1 VTMAGTYSRTT
12 GVLVVG
18 GGPGGYVAAI
28 RLGQLGRKT
37 LLVEKDQ
44 IGGECLNRGCI
55 PSKALIHLSTLY
67 DTVRTEGPEVGLRT
81 TGEFQLDLAVAQRW
95 KESVVAKE
103 RQGVASL
110 LKSAGVTVLTGS
122 VRFTGPRSAE
132 LAAPDGGR
140 ERIDFEQAII
150 ATGAVQV
157 SLKGF
162 EPDGAK
168 VETAYDVLNWTSLPK
183 SLLVLGGGVSGCELG
198 EFAAAAGSQV
208 TIVELMPQL
217 LPGMD
222 PDLARELTRRLEGRG
237 VKVHTATKATSL
249 DRSGD
254 GVRLTVEKDGSHEE
268 LGAERLFV
276 TVGKKPATQDIGLEE
291 SGVERDPK
299 TGFIPVNDR
308 QATNVPHIY
317 AVGDCCRPPM
327 LAHKAYREGVVAA
340 ETIVGLSTRFQF
352 QAMPSVVFTVP
363 ELATVG
369 LTVAEALAAG
379 FAARDVRFPY
389 AALGRAHASHA
400 TDGWVKLVGDDKS
413 GAILGFQGAGMG
425 AGEMV
430 GEVAFA
436 IEMGATIRDLALT
449 IHPHPTFSELLQEA
463 ALLWLGE
470 PMHVAR
476 RTSARPS

>member
-1 VTMAGTYSRTT
+1 MAGTYSRAT
-12 GVLVVG
+12 GVLVLG
-18 GGPGGYVAAI
+18 GGPGGYMAAI

-44 IGGECLNRGCI
+44 LGGECLNRGCI

-67 DTVRTEGPEVGLRT
+67 DAVRTEGPEVGLHT
-81 TGEFQLDLAVAQRW
+81 TGAFELDLAVAQRW

-103 RQGVASL
+103 RQGVAAL
-110 LKSAGVTVLTGS
+110 LKSAGVPVMAGTVK
-122 VRFTGPRSAE
+122 FTGPQSAE

-140 ERIDFEQAII
+140 ERIDFEQAVI
-150 ATGAVQV
+150 ATGAIQV
-157 SLKGF
+157 SLRGF

-168 VETAYDVLNWTSLPK
+168 VQTAYDVLNWSSLPK

-198 EFAAAAGSQV
+198 EFAAAAGTQV
-208 TIVELMPQL
+208 TVVELMPQL
-217 LPGMD
+217 LPGVD
-222 PDLARELTRRLEGRG
+222 PELARELTRRLEARG
-237 VKVHTATKATSL
+237 VKVYTSARATAL
-249 DRSGD
+249 DRSGE
-254 GVRLTVEKDGSHEE
+254 GVRLTVERDGGREE
-268 LGAERLFV
+268 LTAERLFV
-276 TVGKKPATQDIGLEE
+276 TVGKKPATQEIGLDEA
-291 SGVERDPK
+291 GVERDAK

-308 QATNVPHIY
+308 QATNVSHIY

-340 ETIVGLSTRFQF
+340 ESIAGLPTRYQF
-352 QAMPSVVFTVP
+352 QAMPSVVYTVP

-369 LTVAEALAAG
+369 LTVAEAQAAG
-379 FAARDVRFPY
+379 YAAREARFPY

-400 TDGWVKLVGDDKS
+400 TDGWVKLVGDDTS
-413 GAILGFQGAGMG
+413 GAVLGFHGAGMG
-425 AGEMV
+425 VGELV

-436 IEMGATIRDLALT
+436 IEMGATVRDLSLT
-449 IHPHPTFSELLQEA
+449 IHPHPTFSELLQEV

-476 RTSARPS
+476 RTVPRPS

>member
-1 VTMAGTYSRTT
+1 MAGTYSRTT

-28 RLGQLGRKT
+28 RLGQLGQKT

-55 PSKALIHLSTLY
+55 PSKALIHLATLY
-67 DTVRTEGPEVGLRT
+67 DAIRTEGPEVGIHL
-81 TGEFQLDLAVAQRW
+81 TGELQLDLPAAQRW

-103 RQGVASL
+103 RQGVATL
-110 LKSAGVTVLTGS
+110 LKSAGVTVLTGAI
-122 VRFTGPRSAE
+122 RFAGPTSAE
-132 LAAPDGGR
+132 LSAPDGGK
-140 ERIDFEQAII
+140 ERIDFEHAII
-150 ATGAVQV
+150 ATGAVQL

-168 VETAYDVLNWTSLPK
+168 VGTAYDVLNWTSLPK
-183 SLLVLGGGVSGCELG
+183 SLVVLGGGVSGCELG
-198 EFAAAAGSQV
+198 EFAASAGSQV
-208 TIVELMPQL
+208 AIVELMPQL

-222 PDLARELTRRLEGRG
+222 PDLARELTRRLEARG
-237 VKVHTATKATSL
+237 VKVLTSAKATSL
-249 DRSGD
+249 DRSGE
-254 GVRLTVEKDGSHEE
+254 GIRLTVDREGSVEQ
-268 LGAERLFV
+268 LSAERLFV
-276 TVGKKPATQDIGLEE
+276 TVGKKPATQDLGLDEA
-291 SGVERDPK
+291 GVHRDPK
-299 TGFIPVNDR
+299 SGFIPVDDR

-327 LAHKAYREGVVAA
+327 LAHKAYREGTVAA
-340 ETIVGLSTRFQF
+340 ESIAGLSTRFQF
-352 QAMPSVVFTVP
+352 QAMPSVVFTIP

-369 LTVAEALAAG
+369 YTAAEAQAAG

-400 TDGWVKLVGDDKS
+400 TDGWVKLVGDDRS
-413 GAILGFQGAGMG
+413 GTVLGFQGVGLG
-425 AGEMV
+425 VGELV

-436 IEMGATIRDLALT
+436 IEMGATVRDLSLT
-449 IHPHPTFSELLQEA
+449 IHPHPTFSELLQEV

-476 RTSARPS
+476 RTGARPS

>member
-1 VTMAGTYSRTT
+1 MAGTYSRTT

-18 GGPGGYVAAI
+18 GGPGGYIASI

-67 DTVRTEGPEVGLRT
+67 EAVRTEGPEVGLHV
-81 TGEFQLDLAVAQRW
+81 TGELQLDLAVAQRW

-103 RQGVASL
+103 RQGVATL
-110 LKSAGVTVLTGS
+110 LKSAGVTVMAGA

-150 ATGAVQV
+150 ATGAVQM
-157 SLKGF
+157 SLRGF

-168 VETAYDVLNWTSLPK
+168 VDTAYDVLNWTSLPK

-198 EFAAAAGSQV
+198 EFAAAAGARV

-222 PDLARELTRRLEGRG
+222 PDLARELTRRLEARG
-237 VKVHTATKATSL
+237 VQVRTASKAISL

-254 GVRLTVEKDGSHEE
+254 GVRLTVEKEGTKEE
-268 LGAERLFV
+268 LTAERLFV

-291 SGVERDPK
+291 AGVERDPK

-308 QATNVPHIY
+308 QATNVSHIY

-340 ETIVGLSTRFQF
+340 ETIAGLSTRFQF

-369 LTVAEALAAG
+369 LTTAEAQAAG
-379 FAARDVRFPY
+379 FTARDVRFPY

-413 GAILGFQGAGMG
+413 GAVLGFQGAGMG
-425 AGEMV
+425 VGELV

-436 IEMGATIRDLALT
+436 IEMGATVRDLSLT
-449 IHPHPTFSELLQEA
+449 IHPHPTFSELLQEV

>member
-1 VTMAGTYSRTT
+1 MAGTYSRTT
-12 GVLVVG
+12 GVLVLG
-18 GGPGGYVAAI
+18 GGPGGYMAAI
-28 RLGQLGRKT
+28 RLGQLGRPT

-44 IGGECLNRGCI
+44 LGGECLNRGCI
-55 PSKALIHLSTLY
+55 PSKALIHLASLV
-67 DTVRTEGPEVGLRT
+67 DAVRTEGPEVGLRT
-81 TGEFQLDLAVAQRW
+81 TGEVQLDLTVAQRW
-95 KESVVAKE
+95 KESVVVKE

-110 LKSAGVTVLTGS
+110 LKSAGVTVLPGS

-132 LAAPDGGR
+132 LSAPDGGR
-140 ERIDFEQAII
+140 ERIDFEQAVI

-157 SLKGF
+157 SLRGF
-162 EPDGAK
+162 EPDGDK
-168 VETAYDVLNWTSLPK
+168 VQTAYDVLNWTTLPP

-222 PDLARELTRRLEGRG
+222 PDLPRELTRRLEARG
-237 VKVHTATKATSL
+237 VKVHTATKALSL
-249 DRSGD
+249 DRTGE
-254 GVRLTVEKDGSHEE
+254 GVRLTVEKDGAQQE
-268 LGAERLFV
+268 LSAARLFV
-276 TVGKKPATQDIGLEE
+276 TVGKKPATQDLGLEE
-291 SGVERDPK
+291 AGVERDAK

-308 QATNVPHIY
+308 MATNVPTIY

-340 ETIVGLSTRFQF
+340 ESIAGKPTRFQF

-363 ELATVG
+363 ELGTVG
-369 LTVAEALAAG
+369 FTSAEAQAAG
-379 FAARDVRFPY
+379 FTPREARFPY

-425 AGEMV
+425 VGELV
-430 GEVAFA
+430 GEVGLA
-436 IEMGATIRDLALT
+436 IEMGATVRDLALT
-449 IHPHPTFSELLQEA
+449 IHPHPTFSELLQEV

-476 RTSARPS
+476 RTVARPS

>member
-1 VTMAGTYSRTT
+1 MAGTYARSAS
-12 GVLVVG
+12 VLVLG
-18 GGPGGYVAAI
+18 GGPGGYVSAI
-28 RLGQLGRKT
+28 RLGQLGKEV

-44 IGGECLNRGCI
+44 LGGECLNRGCI

-67 DTVRTEGPEVGLRT
+67 DALRSEGPEVGIRA
-81 TGEFQLDLAVAQRW
+81 TGEIQFDLAVAQRW
-95 KESVVAKE
+95 KESVVSKE

-110 LKSAGVTVLTGS
+110 LKSAGATVLPGTA
-122 VRFTGPRSAE
+122 RFSGPRSAE
-132 LAAPDGGR
+132 LTAPDGGR
-140 ERIDFEQAII
+140 ERIDFEHAII
-150 ATGAVQV
+150 ASGAVQV
-157 SLKGF
+157 SLRGF
-162 EPDGAK
+162 EPDGTR
-168 VETAYDVLNWTSLPK
+168 VQTAYDVLNWTSVPK

-208 TIVELMPQL
+208 TIVEMMPQL

-222 PDLARELTRRLEGRG
+222 PDLSQELTRRLEARG
-237 VKVHTATKATSL
+237 VTVRTAAKATSL

-254 GVRLTVEKDGSHEE
+254 GVRLTVEKEGSTEE
-268 LGAERLFV
+268 FSADRLFV
-276 TVGKKPATQDIGLEE
+276 TVGKKPATEDIGLEDA
-291 SGVERDPK
+291 GVERDPK

-340 ETIVGLSTRFQF
+340 ESIAGLSTRFQF

-369 LTVAEALAAG
+369 YTALEAQAAG
-379 FAARDVRFPY
+379 FAARDVRFPL

-400 TDGWVKLVGDDKS
+400 TDGWVKLVGDDRT
-413 GAILGFQGAGMG
+413 GAVLGFQGAGMG
-425 AGEMV
+425 VSELV
-430 GEVAFA
+430 GEVGFA
-436 IEMGATIRDLALT
+436 IEMGATVRDLALT

-476 RTSARPS
+476 RRPARTS

>member
-1 VTMAGTYSRTT
+1 MAGTYSRTT
-12 GVLVVG
+12 GALVIG
-18 GGPGGYVAAI
+18 GGPGGYIAAI
-28 RLGQLGRKT
+28 RLGQLGRPS

-44 IGGECLNRGCI
+44 LGGECLNRGCI
-55 PSKALIHLSTLY
+55 PSKALIHVASLY
-67 DTVRTEGPEVGLRT
+67 DAMRTEGPEVGLRT
-81 TGEFQLDLAVAQRW
+81 TGDFQLDLAVTQRW
-95 KESVVAKE
+95 KDAVVGKE

-110 LKSAGVTVLTGS
+110 LKSAGVTVLPGT

-132 LAAPDGGR
+132 LTAPDGGK

-157 SLKGF
+157 SLRGF
-162 EPDGAK
+162 ETDGAK
-168 VETAYDVLNWTSLPK
+168 VDTAYDVLNWTSLPK

-198 EFAAAAGSQV
+198 EFAAVAGCQV

-222 PDLARELTRRLEGRG
+222 PDLARELTRRLEARG
-237 VKVHTATKATSL
+237 VKIHTATKAVSL
-249 DRSGD
+249 DRTGD
-254 GVRLTVEKDGSHEE
+254 GVRLTVEEDGTREDLS
-268 LGAERLFV
+268 AERLFV
-276 TVGKKPATQDIGLEE
+276 TVGKKPATQDLGLEE
-291 SGVERDPK
+291 AGVERDAK

-308 QATNVPHIY
+308 QATNLAHIY

-327 LAHKAYREGVVAA
+327 LAHKAYREGAVAA
-340 ETIVGLSTRFQF
+340 ESIAGLSTRFQF

-369 LTVAEALAAG
+369 FTTAEAQAAG
-379 FAARDVRFPY
+379 FSARDVRFPY

-413 GAILGFQGAGMG
+413 GAVLGFQGAGMG
-425 AGEMV
+425 VGELV

-436 IEMGATIRDLALT
+436 IEMGATVRDLALT
-449 IHPHPTFSELLQEA
+449 IHPHPTFSELLQEV

-476 RTSARPS
+476 RTVARPS

>member
-1 VTMAGTYSRTT
+1 M
-12 GVLVVG
+12 
-18 GGPGGYVAAI
+18 
-28 RLGQLGRKT
+28 

-44 IGGECLNRGCI
+44 LGGECLNRGCI
-55 PSKALIHLSTLY
+55 PSKALIHLATLL
-67 DTVRTEGPEVGLRT
+67 DAIRTEGPEVGLRT
-81 TGEFQLDLAVAQRW
+81 TGEVGLDLGVAQRW

-103 RQGVASL
+103 RQGVATL
-110 LKSAGVTVLTGS
+110 LKGAGVSVLPGT

-140 ERIDFEQAII
+140 ERIDFDQAII

-157 SLKGF
+157 SLRGF
-162 EPDGAK
+162 EPDGQK
-168 VETAYDVLNWTSLPK
+168 VVTAYDVLNWMSVPAT
-183 SLLVLGGGVSGCELG
+183 LLVLGGGVSGCELG
-198 EFAAAAGSQV
+198 EFAAAAGAHV
-208 TIVELMPQL
+208 TIIELMPQL

-222 PDLARELTRRLEGRG
+222 ADLARELTRRLEARG
-237 VKVHTATKATSL
+237 IKIFTGAKAVAL

-254 GVRLTVEKDGSHEE
+254 GVGLTVEKEGARTE
-268 LGAERLFV
+268 LTADQLFV
-276 TVGKKPATQDIGLEE
+276 TVGKRPSTEDLGLEDA
-291 SGVERDPK
+291 GIQRDAK

-308 QATNVPHIY
+308 MATNLAHIY

-340 ETIVGLSTRFQF
+340 ETIAGLPTRFQF

-369 LTVAEALAAG
+369 LTTTEGQAAG
-379 FAARDVRFPY
+379 YSARDVRFPY

-400 TDGWVKLVGDDKS
+400 TEGWVKLVGDDKS
-413 GAILGFQGAGMG
+413 GAILGFQGAG
-425 AGEMV
+425 AGVGELV
-430 GEVAFA
+430 GEVALA
-436 IEMGATIRDLALT
+436 IEMGATVRDLALT
-449 IHPHPTFSELLQEA
+449 IHPHPTFSELLQEV

-476 RTSARPS
+476 RSSTRPS

>member
-1 VTMAGTYSRTT
+1 MAGTYSRTT
-12 GVLVVG
+12 GVLVIG
-18 GGPGGYVAAI
+18 GGPGGYMAAI
-28 RLGQLGRKT
+28 RLGQLGRPV

-44 IGGECLNRGCI
+44 LGGECLNRGCI
-55 PSKALIHLSTLY
+55 PSKALIHLASLL
-67 DTVRTEGPEVGLRT
+67 DAVKTEGPEVGLKA
-81 TGEFQLDLAVAQRW
+81 TGEVSLDLAVAQRW

-110 LKSAGVTVLTGS
+110 LKSAGVSILPGTA
-122 VRFTGPRSAE
+122 RFTGPRSAE
-132 LAAPDGGR
+132 LTAPDGGR

-157 SLKGF
+157 SLRGF
-162 EPDGAK
+162 ETDGDR
-168 VETAYDVLNWTSLPK
+168 VVTAYDVLNWTTLPR

-198 EFAAAAGSQV
+198 EFAAAAGAQV

-222 PDLARELTRRLEGRG
+222 PDLARELTRRLEARG
-237 VKVHTATKATSL
+237 VKVFTGSKAVGL
-249 DRSGD
+249 ERRADGLHLAIEKEGARS
-254 GVRLTVEKDGSHEE
+254 E
-268 LGAERLFV
+268 LVAERLFV
-276 TVGKKPATQDIGLEE
+276 TVGKRPATQDLGLDEA
-291 SGVERDPK
+291 GVARDAK

-308 QATNVPHIY
+308 QATNLPHIY

-340 ETIVGLSTRFQF
+340 ESIAGLSTRFQF

-369 LTVAEALAAG
+369 LTSAEAQAAG
-379 FAARDVRFPY
+379 LSPREARFPY

-413 GAILGFQGAGMG
+413 GAVLGFQGAG
-425 AGEMV
+425 AGV
-430 GEVAFA
+430 GELVAEIGFA
-436 IEMGATIRDLALT
+436 IEMGATVRDLAQT
-449 IHPHPTFSELLQEA
+449 IHPHPTFSELLQEV

-476 RTSARPS
+476 RAAPRPS